1 MHITVELQS
10 KIEDAVINIRIR
22 KTRIS
27 TATRNL
33 SNANSVE
40 DQTRLD
46 LEIKLL
52 EEEKIKLKTKFIELT
67 MELMLN
73 VENL

>member
-1 MHITVELQS
+1 MHITVELQGE
-10 KIEDAVINIRIR
+10 IEDVVINIRIK

-33 SNANSVE
+33 TNSNSVE

-52 EEEKIKLKTKFIELT
+52 EEEKIQLKRKFIELT
-67 MELMLN
+67 RDLVAN
-73 VENL
+73 VEKI

>member
-10 KIEDAVINIRIR
+10 EIEDVVINIRIK

-27 TATRNL
+27 TVTRNL
-33 SNANSVE
+33 ISSNSVE

-52 EEEKIKLKTKFIELT
+52 EEEKIQLKRKFIELT
-67 MELMLN
+67 RELVAN
-73 VENL
+73 VEKI

>member
-10 KIEDAVINIRIR
+10 KIEDVVINIRIR

-67 MELMLN
+67 MESMLN

>member
-10 KIEDAVINIRIR
+10 EIEDVVINIRIK

-27 TATRNL
+27 TVTRNL
-33 SNANSVE
+33 TSSNSVE

-52 EEEKIKLKTKFIELT
+52 EEEKIQLKRKFIELT
-67 MELMLN
+67 RDLVAN
-73 VENL
+73 VEKI

>member
-10 KIEDAVINIRIR
+10 KIEDVVINIRIR

-33 SNANSVE
+33 SNSNSVE

-52 EEEKIKLKTKFIELT
+52 EEEKIQLKTKFIKLTRELVS
-67 MELMLN
+67 N
-73 VENL
+73 IENL

>member
-10 KIEDAVINIRIR
+10 EIEDVVINIRI
-22 KTRIS
+22 KKARIS
-27 TATRNL
+27 TVTRNL
-33 SNANSVE
+33 TSSNSVE

-52 EEEKIKLKTKFIELT
+52 EEEKIQLKRKFIELT
-67 MELMLN
+67 RDLVAN
-73 VENL
+73 VEKI

>member
-10 KIEDAVINIRIR
+10 EIEDVVINIRIK

-27 TATRNL
+27 TAARNL
-33 SNANSVE
+33 TNSNSVE

-52 EEEKIKLKTKFIELT
+52 EEEKIQLKRKFIELT
-67 MELMLN
+67 RDLVAN
-73 VENL
+73 VEKI

>member
-10 KIEDAVINIRIR
+10 EIEDVVINIRIK

-33 SNANSVE
+33 TNSNSVE

-52 EEEKIKLKTKFIELT
+52 EEEKIQLKRKFIELT
-67 MELMLN
+67 RDLVAN
-73 VENL
+73 VEKI

>member
-10 KIEDAVINIRIR
+10 EIEDVVINIRIK

-33 SNANSVE
+33 TSSNSVE

-52 EEEKIKLKTKFIELT
+52 EEEKIQLKTKFIELT
-67 MELMLN
+67 RELVAN
-73 VENL
+73 VEKI

>member
-10 KIEDAVINIRIR
+10 KIEDVVINIRIR

-27 TATRNL
+27 TAARNL

>member
-10 KIEDAVINIRIR
+10 KIEDVVINIRIR
-22 KTRIS
+22 KTRII

>member
-1 MHITVELQS
+1 MHITVELQGE
-10 KIEDAVINIRIR
+10 IEDVVINIRIK

-33 SNANSVE
+33 TNSNSVE

-52 EEEKIKLKTKFIELT
+52 EEEKIQLKTKFIELT
-67 MELMLN
+67 RELVAN
-73 VENL
+73 VEKI

>member
-10 KIEDAVINIRIR
+10 KIEDVVISIRIR

>member
-10 KIEDAVINIRIR
+10 KIEDVVINIRIR

-33 SNANSVE
+33 SNSNSVE

-52 EEEKIKLKTKFIELT
+52 EEEKIQLKSKFIKLTRELVS
-67 MELMLN
+67 N
-73 VENL
+73 IENL

>member
-10 KIEDAVINIRIR
+10 KIEDVVINIRIR

-27 TATRNL
+27 TASRNL

>member
-10 KIEDAVINIRIR
+10 EIEDVVINIRIK

-27 TATRNL
+27 TVTRNL
-33 SNANSVE
+33 TRSNSVE

-52 EEEKIKLKTKFIELT
+52 EEEKIQLKTKFIELT
-67 MELMLN
+67 RELVAN
-73 VENL
+73 VEKI

>member
-10 KIEDAVINIRIR
+10 KIEDVVINIRIR

>member
-10 KIEDAVINIRIR
+10 KIEDVVINIRIR

-52 EEEKIKLKTKFIELT
+52 EEEKIQLKTKFIELT
-67 MELMLN
+67 RDLVAN
-73 VENL
+73 VEKI

>member
-10 KIEDAVINIRIR
+10 EIEDVVINIRIK

-27 TATRNL
+27 TVTRNL
-33 SNANSVE
+33 ISSNSVE

-52 EEEKIKLKTKFIELT
+52 EEEKIQLKRKFIELT
-67 MELMLN
+67 RDLVAN
-73 VENL
+73 VEKI

>member
-10 KIEDAVINIRIR
+10 EIEDVVINIRIK

-27 TATRNL
+27 TANRNL
-33 SNANSVE
+33 TSSNSVE

-52 EEEKIKLKTKFIELT
+52 EEEKIQLKRKFIELT
-67 MELMLN
+67 RDLVAN
-73 VENL
+73 VEKI

>member
-10 KIEDAVINIRIR
+10 EIEDVVINIRIK

-27 TATRNL
+27 TVTRNL
-33 SNANSVE
+33 ISSNSVE

-52 EEEKIKLKTKFIELT
+52 EEEKIQLKTKFIELT
-67 MELMLN
+67 RELVAN
-73 VENL
+73 VEKI